1 MGSSADHRDLLF
13 RPPRVGWVRLFHA
26 RRLLTLRFHSQ
37 RSAAPL
43 AGKPSGGYH
52 RGREASTLIAASS
65 VTEVPWIILVGKKTR
80 RGLTLFHCATSG
92 VTLCS
97 AAPCSGL
104 EARDFPFKRPCHLNQ
119 HLAQCTRSHLIPGHV
134 QRACAYFHTPG
145 CDDGLVSI
153 SWPQQ
158 DTTRVHVCLGH
169 KSMWIR
175 LLPQVQTQR
184 RKTPLWL
191 RRLRD
196 LR

>member
-1 MGSSADHRDLLF
+1 MLGACSPCAFIHKDRLPPSGQTQWRV
-13 RPPRVGWVRLFHA
+13 PPREGGIHA
-26 RRLLTLRFHSQ
+26 HRCELCD
-37 RSAAPL
+37 RSAL
-43 AGKPSGGYH
+43 DHFGGQKD
-52 RGREASTLIAASS
+52 SQ
-65 VTEVPWIILVGKKTR
+65 
-80 RGLTLFHCATSG
+80 GLTLFHCATSG

-104 EARDFPFKRPCHLNQ
+104 EARDFPFKCPCHLNQ
-119 HLAQCTRSHLIPGHV
+119 HLAQCKCTRSHLIPGHV

-158 DTTRVHVCLGH
+158 DTTRVHVCLEH

-175 LLPQVQTQR
+175 LLPQVQTRR

-196 LR
+196 LH